1 MEEGVEITSF
11 RYQDRSDKDLPP
23 VMMVK
28 FWTNTQ
34 GAIERTAESA
44 EGHVA
49 IDLAPSADY
58 ATMEREALMEVA
70 RYLRQVADYAES
82 SARKR

>member
-1 MEEGVEITSF
+1 MEDSVEITSF
-11 RYQDRSDKDLPP
+11 RYQDRSDKGLPP
-23 VMMVK
+23 VMLVR
-28 FWTNTQ
+28 FWASTE

-58 ATMEREALMEVA
+58 AAMEREALSEVA
-70 RYLRQVADYAES
+70 RYLRQVADAAEAYS
-82 SARKR
+82 RKR